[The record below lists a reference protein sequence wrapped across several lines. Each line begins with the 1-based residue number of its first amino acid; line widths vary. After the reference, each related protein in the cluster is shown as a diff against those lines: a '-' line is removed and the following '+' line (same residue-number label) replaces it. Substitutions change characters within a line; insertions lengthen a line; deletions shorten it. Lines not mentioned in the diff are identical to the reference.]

1 MIYID
6 TNVFV
11 YAIEN
16 HPRFG
21 RNCRRILEDIEGERL
36 EASCSVLVLAELV
49 NVLKKIND
57 VISKQGKKV
66 LNIERNIEAV
76 MSLPVVWI
84 DLDFL
89 VIEKASTYKFDVNG
103 IDYMHVASM
112 ELNSMNEILSAD
124 RELDKV
130 NLIRRTDPL
139 DYHGARA

>member
-57 VISKQGKKV
+57 VLSKQGKKV

-89 VIEKASTYKFDVNG
+89 VIEKASTYRFDVNG

>member
-6 TNVFV
+6 TNVIV

-16 HPRFG
+16 HPKYG
-21 RNCRRILEDIEGERL
+21 RSCKRVLEDVEGERL
-36 EASCSVLVLAELV
+36 EAYCSVLVLAELV
-49 NVLKKIND
+49 NVIKKMND
-57 VISKQGKKV
+57 ALSKQGRKA

-89 VIEKASTYKFDVNG
+89 VIEKASTYRFDVNG

-112 ELNSMNEILSAD
+112 ELNSISEILSAD
-124 RELDKV
+124 KELDKV
-130 NLIRRTDPL
+130 GLIRRIDPL
-139 DYHGARA
+139 DYRGASA

>member
-21 RNCRRILEDIEGERL
+21 RNCRRILEDVERERL
-36 EASCSVLVLAELV
+36 EASCSVLVLAELT
-49 NVLKKIND
+49 NVLKKINY
-57 VISKQGKKV
+57 VLSKQGRKM
-66 LNIERNIEAV
+66 LDIERNMEAV

-103 IDYMHVASM
+103 IDYIHVASM
-112 ELNSMNEILSAD
+112 ELNSMGEALSAD

-130 NLIRRTDPL
+130 SVIKRIDPL
-139 DYHGARA
+139 DYRGAGA